1 MLLLILNFLSL
12 TFSPNDSLG
21 LISTFG
27 DFHEAVSISASREEY
42 IYVVDVDMN
51 QVYKFSSAGEK
62 LANIG
67 GSGFGNNEFNM
78 PQSVDATNGLDVY
91 VCDYQNNRLQ
101 RFDINLNYI
110 ATFDFNL
117 YDKTADNS
125 RKIYRPYGV
134 AFQTTSDIF
143 VLADA
148 TSYRVVKLKA
158 FDEVNLLFGSRGFG
172 FDILTSPKK
181 VVKGSNLDIWLLDK
195 GTDEII
201 NFDSYGTLVKRMKNP
216 DKHRLISIAFYKD
229 NLYLLNNR
237 YLMIYDL
244 NAGQYSYTY
253 TYNTGG
259 DTNLTDIAMLNEHNP
274 LLLTKEKVYIFQITN
289 LKN

>member
-1 MLLLILNFLSL
+1 LLLLILNFLSL
-12 TFSPNDSLG
+12 TFSPNDSLS

-27 DFHEAVSISASREEY
+27 DFEEAVSISASREEY
-42 IYVVDVDMN
+42 IFVVDDNMN
-51 QVYKFSSAGEK
+51 QVYKFSSTGQK

-91 VCDYQNNRLQ
+91 ISDYQNNRLQ
-101 RFDINLNYI
+101 RFDINLSYI

-117 YDKTADNS
+117 YDQTADNS
-125 RKIYRPYGV
+125 KKIYRPYGV
-134 AFQTTSDIF
+134 VFQTTSDIF

-158 FDEVNLLFGSRGFG
+158 FDEVSLLFGSRGFG
-172 FDILTSPKK
+172 YDILTSPKK
-181 VVKGSNLDIWLLDK
+181 VVKGSNLDIWILDK

-216 DKHRLISIAFYKD
+216 DKHHLISIAFYKD
-229 NLYLLNNR
+229 NLYMLNDR
-237 YLMIYDL
+237 YVIIYDL
-244 NAGQYSYTY
+244 NAGKYSNTY
-253 TYNTGG
+253 SFHIGG
-259 DTNLTDIAMLNEHNP
+259 NAYLTDVAMLNESNV
-274 LLLTKEKVYIFQITN
+274 LILSKEKVYLFQLTN
-289 LKN
+289 SKN